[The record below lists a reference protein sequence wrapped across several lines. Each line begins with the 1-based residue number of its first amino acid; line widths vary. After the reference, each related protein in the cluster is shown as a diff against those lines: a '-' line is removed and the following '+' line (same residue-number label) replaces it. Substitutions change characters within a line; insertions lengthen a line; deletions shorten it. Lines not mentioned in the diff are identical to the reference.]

1 MWISCSACCWIAL
14 TTSGFRSPV
23 EQTATPALQS
33 RKILPSTSSTQ
44 TPLARS
50 ATSLKDGR
58 GYDGF
63 TNFASASMIFLPLG
77 PGSAVLISGR
87 FGVAS
92 TVVDI
97 FNSLVRMAKS
107 LGISAQKDRER
118 LVGEEVRARF
128 ERAIM

>member
-1 MWISCSACCWIAL
+1 MAR
-14 TTSGFRSPV
+14 TTSGWQWPV

-33 RKILPSTSSTQ
+33 RKMLPSTSSTQ

-63 TNFASASMIFLPLG
+63 TNFASASTISLPLG
-77 PGSAVLISGR
+77 PGSAVLIWGR

-97 FNSLVRMAKS
+97 FNSLVRMAKI
-107 LGISAQKDRER
+107 LGISAR
-118 LVGEEVRARF
+118 
-128 ERAIM
+128 